1 MSTRRE
7 HDPMDLTQLQNEL
20 TAANRRLDH
29 ALDPEEEWYIRN
41 DIREIETLIE
51 LEKRSL
57 DEEES

>member
-1 MSTRRE
+1 
-7 HDPMDLTQLQNEL
+7 MDLAQLQNEL

-29 ALDPEEEWYIRN
+29 ALDSEEEWYIRK

-57 DEEES
+57 KEEP